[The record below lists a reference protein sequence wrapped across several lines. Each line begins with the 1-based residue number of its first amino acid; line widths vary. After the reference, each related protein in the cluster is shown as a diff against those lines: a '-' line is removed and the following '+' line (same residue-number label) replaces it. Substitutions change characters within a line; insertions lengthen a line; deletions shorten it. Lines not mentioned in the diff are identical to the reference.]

1 MPGRHHG
8 LVQSQ
13 GLVLGAIEQLGIKGH
28 QTTNEIAQEFGVH
41 PTQVNTWKK
50 QLLES
55 SSDVFGKGKQK
66 READF
71 ENERET
77 LYSQIGRLKVEVDWL
92 KKRPDISTER
102 CRKGSHD

>member
-1 MPGRHHG
+1 MKRKTFTSD
-8 LVQSQ
+8 LKAKV
-13 GLVLGAIEQLGIKGH
+13 AIAALKGQ
-28 QTTNEIAQEFGVH
+28 QTTNEIAHEFGVH

-71 ENERET
+71 ENEREA

-92 KKRPDISTER
+92 KKKTGHLD
-102 CRKGSHD
+102 

>member
-1 MPGRHHG
+1 MKRKTFTSEFKAK
-8 LVQSQ
+8 V
-13 GLVLGAIEQLGIKGH
+13 AIAALKGQ

-66 READF
+66 RETDF
-71 ENERET
+71 ETERES

-92 KKRPDISTER
+92 KKKTGHLD
-102 CRKGSHD
+102 

>member
-1 MPGRHHG
+1 MKRKTFTSEFKAK
-8 LVQSQ
+8 V
-13 GLVLGAIEQLGIKGH
+13 AITALKGQ

-41 PTQVNTWKK
+41 PTQVNAWKK

-55 SSDVFGKGKQK
+55 SSDVFGNGKQK

-71 ENERET
+71 EHEREA

-92 KKRPDISTER
+92 KKKTGHLD
-102 CRKGSHD
+102 